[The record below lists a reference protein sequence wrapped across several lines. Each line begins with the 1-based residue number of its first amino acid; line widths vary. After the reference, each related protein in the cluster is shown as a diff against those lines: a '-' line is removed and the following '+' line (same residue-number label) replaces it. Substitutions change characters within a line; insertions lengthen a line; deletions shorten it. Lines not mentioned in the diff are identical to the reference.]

1 MTYDPDRP
9 RLFSPEALELRPCPK
24 CKGTG
29 RISGHVGDPCP
40 HCSGRGTVTYTDPA
54 LSPFPEG
61 Y

>member
-24 CKGTG
+24 CRGAGRDATG
-29 RISGHVGDPCP
+29 DECRY
-40 HCSGRGTVTYTDPA
+40 CSGRGEVPYTDPA